1 MPESYGK
8 RNIPLMILQKIQLA
22 DILFMSFS
30 YVQLEAKKD
39 RKKKMKK
46 MREER
51 REKIKSGVT
60 FSFRAVYSTPSG
72 EEKTFELNIL

>member
-46 MREER
+46 MRREER
-51 REKIKSGVT
+51 RSKVETRLVSALFIQLRAEKK
-60 FSFRAVYSTPSG
+60 
-72 EEKTFELNIL
+72 KHLN

>member
-30 YVQLEAKKD
+30 CVQLEAKKD

-46 MREER
+46 MRREER
-51 REKIKSGVT
+51 RSKVETRLVSALFIQLRAEKK
-60 FSFRAVYSTPSG
+60 
-72 EEKTFELNIL
+72 KHLN